1 MRGASEGSRSD
12 RTGETDRAG
21 EAIIGERSEGVQT
34 AGPIGCDARGT
45 SVAEGNVNE
54 REALDMT

>member
-12 RTGETDRAG
+12 RAGETDRAG